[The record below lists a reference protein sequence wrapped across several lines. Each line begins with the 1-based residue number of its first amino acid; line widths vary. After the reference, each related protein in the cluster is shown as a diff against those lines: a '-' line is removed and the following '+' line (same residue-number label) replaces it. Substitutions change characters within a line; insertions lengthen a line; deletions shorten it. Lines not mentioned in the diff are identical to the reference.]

1 MSVISFNVISNADI
15 GLGDS
20 QWSGGT
26 YTLSG
31 SPRVMSLD
39 DNDAV
44 FDDEADHVPSGTP
57 SGYQSEFETLD
68 TSSQLLVG
76 DIDGLG
82 ADGHIVQSVYRF
94 AVTNV
99 TTGQTGYA
107 HMIRIYNDTDPTN
120 FAQTWGGGQL
130 GPYYYS
136 FTIPVSSGDTFTLT
150 DEGHWMG
157 QAQYSDLD
165 GYGVT
170 CFAAGTRIATPRGD
184 RPVERLMPGDLVLT
198 VDDGPQPLRWVGLRR
213 LSAADVAA
221 DPALCPVRIAAGA
234 LGPGLPRRDLVVS
247 QQHRM
252 LVASP
257 IGTRI
262 GRGAGEV
269 LVAARHLAGLPGIAV
284 QTDPAPVTYVHFLCD
299 AHQIVR
305 AEGAATESLLP
316 GQQALR
322 MMHRAARQEIAAI
335 FPGVAIPGWH
345 LAAARP
351 VLGGRQ
357 GRRLA
362 ARHLRNPRH
371 PLQVPDLSRG
381 RGCPG

>member
-1 MSVISFNVISNADI
+1 MPVYSFNVISNADI
-15 GLGDS
+15 GLDDYN
-20 QWSGGT
+20 WSGGT

-31 SPRVMSLD
+31 SPRVMTLTDNDGVLD
-39 DNDAV
+39 DESDQ
-44 FDDEADHVPSGTP
+44 VPEDMP
-57 SGYQSEFETLD
+57 EGYQSTYETLD
-68 TSSQLLVG
+68 TSSQLMVG

-94 AVTNV
+94 AVTNQ

-107 HMIRIYNDTDPTN
+107 YMIRVYNGTDPST
-120 FAQTWGGGQL
+120 FADDWGNGQL
-130 GPYYYS
+130 GPYYYA
-136 FTIPVSSGDTFTLT
+136 FDIPVSPGDTFELVN
-150 DEGHWMG
+150 DGHWMG

-170 CFAAGTRIATPRGD
+170 CFAAGTRIATPRGE

-198 VDDGPQPLRWVGLRR
+198 ADDGPQPLRWIGLRR

-221 DPALCPVRIAAGA
+221 NPALCPVRIAAGA
-234 LGPGLPRRDLVVS
+234 LGPGLPVRDLIVS

-262 GRGAGEV
+262 GGGAAEV

-284 QTDPAPVTYVHFLCD
+284 MTDPAPVTYVHFLCD

-316 GQQALR
+316 GPQALR
-322 MMHRAARQEIAAI
+322 SLHRAARQEIAAI
-335 FPGVAIPGWH
+335 FPGVAIPGWR
-345 LAAARP
+345 LPAARP

-362 ARHLRNPRH
+362 ERHIRNPRH
-371 PLQVPDLSRG
+371 PLQAATGS
-381 RGCPG
+381 